1 MLKDATERWSVT
13 ESRELYDVASW
24 GKGYFSVGA
33 NGNLQVH
40 PGRDPAKSLDL
51 KELVDKLQLRGL
63 DLPLL
68 LRFNGIL
75 EDRMKEI
82 HDAFAA
88 SIAACR

>member
-1 MLKDATERWSVT
+1 MLKDATERWTVAD
-13 ESRELYDVASW
+13 SRELYDVSSW
-24 GKGYFSVGA
+24 GKGYFSIGA
-33 NGNLQVH
+33 SGNLFVH
-40 PGRDPAKSLDL
+40 PNKDPERSMDL

-82 HDAFAA
+82 HDD
-88 SIAACR
+88 